1 MTITLPLSLGCHPVP
16 SLSPSSSSAT
26 TTTTSSETTP
36 NIPAVNIE
44 TTPGNTTIPPAP
56 RFAPRTF
63 RKTLSTPVHRTFPQA
78 PPYASSSSSSSS
90 SHASSSSS
98 SPLEVGVTGKGKG
111 RPGKVENLE
120 KDLLIPNLKRKLGV
134 RSKTYE
140 DLPASSSSLGSS
152 SSAGPTWGSGSREG
166 LGFGQV
172 PDDVRYGL
180 ARTAQAVRRARRV
193 IVVCGQSFFSLF
205 VSSTL
210 IGRRQGLTSC
220 LHGLLHLHRGRDLD
234 PGYTRFQ
241 IVDGLVQDARQGSVR
256 QPWHEREHFRG
267 RRE

>member
-44 TTPGNTTIPPAP
+44 TTPGITTVPPAP

-90 SHASSSSS
+90 SHASYSSS

-111 RPGKVENLE
+111 RSGKVEGNLE

-140 DLPASSSSLGSS
+140 DLPASSSSSSLGSPS
-152 SSAGPTWGSGSREG
+152 GASPTLGSGAREG
-166 LGFGQV
+166 FGFGFGQV

-193 IVVCGQSFFSLF
+193 IVVCGQSLFS
-205 VSSTL
+205 SSK
-210 IGRRQGLTSC
+210 
-220 LHGLLHLHRGRDLD
+220 
-234 PGYTRFQ
+234 
-241 IVDGLVQDARQGSVR
+241 
-256 QPWHEREHFRG
+256 
-267 RRE
+267 

>member
-140 DLPASSSSLGSS
+140 DLPASSSSCSLGSS
-152 SSAGPTWGSGSREG
+152 PGASPTFGSGSREG
-166 LGFGQV
+166 SGFGQV

-193 IVVCGQSFFSLF
+193 IVVCGQSSSSLF
-205 VSSTL
+205 ASSAL
-210 IGRRQGLTSC
+210 MGGD
-220 LHGLLHLHRGRDLD
+220 RG
-234 PGYTRFQ
+234 
-241 IVDGLVQDARQGSVR
+241 
-256 QPWHEREHFRG
+256 
-267 RRE
+267 

>member
-16 SLSPSSSSAT
+16 SVNPNSSSAT

-36 NIPAVNIE
+36 NIPAINIE

-90 SHASSSSS
+90 CHASSSSTS
-98 SPLEVGVTGKGKG
+98 TLEVGATGKGKG
-111 RPGKVENLE
+111 RSGKVEGNLE

-140 DLPASSSSLGSS
+140 DLPASSSSSS
-152 SSAGPTWGSGSREG
+152 FGPSSNVNPASVSSSREG

-193 IVVCGQSFFSLF
+193 IVVCGQSFCFHFPL
-205 VSSTL
+205 
-210 IGRRQGLTSC
+210 
-220 LHGLLHLHRGRDLD
+220 DLSR
-234 PGYTRFQ
+234 PFC
-241 IVDGLVQDARQGSVR
+241 
-256 QPWHEREHFRG
+256 
-267 RRE
+267 